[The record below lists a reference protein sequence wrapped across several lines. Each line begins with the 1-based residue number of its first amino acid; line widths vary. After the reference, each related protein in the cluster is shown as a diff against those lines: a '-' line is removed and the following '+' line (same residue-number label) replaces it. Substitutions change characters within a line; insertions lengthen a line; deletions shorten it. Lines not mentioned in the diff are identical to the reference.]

1 MSREKGFK
9 TDLTNID
16 PETGQMTWSVEYTA
30 NFDELYKEVSELL
43 ADAKGVASKTND
55 PFFKDYYNDVRKLRN
70 QLRTYLR
77 NSYPEEYARMKGVS
91 ETSMTGGGASG
102 ASFTP
107 GTGAQYATPFAFNKD
122 KKAEGSAAK
131 YYYKLG
137 YKPVDF
143 KKLRKQSKGTD
154 YIDLYKK
161 K

>member
-122 KKAEGSAAK
+122 KKAKGSSAK